1 MKRCVCPRGSK
12 RGNRRLCGNLQLSSP
27 ISCNECYPGGVGRGF
42 IYNYNLHP
50 EYRLYHVLLYL
61 RCVPF
66 FPRKLAGISCD
77 GHVNRGKKDEK
88 RAGVGRFLSLSLSPS
103 SSFPVFYSASPLTHT
118 RRTEQERFP
127 PPY

>member
-1 MKRCVCPRGSK
+1 MYPALLPDEAVRLSQGEAKRETEGCVA
-12 RGNRRLCGNLQLSSP
+12 
-27 ISCNECYPGGVGRGF
+27 ICNCLAPYLVTNVIRGVGRGF

-77 GHVNRGKKDEK
+77 GHVNRGK
-88 RAGVGRFLSLSLSPS
+88 R
-103 SSFPVFYSASPLTHT
+103 
-118 RRTEQERFP
+118 
-127 PPY
+127 